1 MVKQTYFISSIAN
14 FISILSF
21 YAARHVLLPISFSK
35 EIVMLISD
43 ITVNG
48 RLFETAES
56 TKEAPASYFSDIAIM
71 VQGHEIICSHEGGW
85 HSVQST
91 QKYN

>member
-1 MVKQTYFISSIAN
+1 
-14 FISILSF
+14 
-21 YAARHVLLPISFSK
+21 
-35 EIVMLISD
+35 MLISD